1 MCAPIFFLLCA
12 VAILVQITNGECL
25 LRNSYNSAPCG
36 CGQGYIEYP
45 LPTPWLGGTCG
56 AGFESGV
63 VPASD
68 GGGFAVRSASPVPP
82 SGVSVLSENE
92 YAGAL
97 AVVGQVPFLGTAYL
111 EGAVP
116 SAGAGA
122 VTYGCGYDGVR
133 IISEESASPG
143 VLSGAG
149 FSGFHGAGAPWATDL
164 GHINGWGNCGCGRG
178 LLAL

>member
-1 MCAPIFFLLCA
+1 MSVSVFFLCCA
-12 VAILVQITNGECL
+12 IAILVQITNGECL
-25 LRNSYNSAPCG
+25 LRNSYNAAPCG

-45 LPTPWLGGTCG
+45 LPKPWLGGTCG

-68 GGGFAVRSASPVPP
+68 GGGFAVRSASLVPP

-92 YAGAL
+92 YTGAL

-122 VTYGCGYDGVR
+122 VTYGCGYGDVR
-133 IISEESASPG
+133 IVSEDGASPG
-143 VLSGAG
+143 VLSGVGFAG
-149 FSGFHGAGAPWATDL
+149 IRSAGTP
-164 GHINGWGNCGCGRG
+164 
-178 LLAL
+178 